1 VSNQRYLPIAGTLR
15 LIASVASDFN
25 EKLFS
30 FDNNDLH
37 GFLSTGV
44 LTASIG

>member
-1 VSNQRYLPIAGTLR
+1 
-15 LIASVASDFN
+15 VASDFN

-30 FDNNDLH
+30 FNTNHLH
-37 GFLSTGV
+37 GFLPAEV